1 MMKRLRRLVAVVAVA
16 VAGAGVAGVGVAEAG
31 VYTTQSTCAHA
42 TAGNRI
48 CYDVSAGTIVV
59 LNNGGAVIA
68 GPTPASP
75 SFAAP
80 SRGWIAYDW
89 ECNAEPVYVSTG
101 GPGQLVG
108 WVTTFATA
116 GGFGLP
122 AVVRIGPA
130 VTGVQ
135 NVTVNDSADDV
146 LAWYANSGSGF
157 ECFIVP

>member
-1 MMKRLRRLVAVVAVA
+1 MMKRLRRVLACAAVA
-16 VAGAGVAGVGVAEAG
+16 VLGAGVAGVGVAEAG
-31 VYTTQSTCAHA
+31 VYTTASTCAHA

-48 CYDVSAGTIVV
+48 CYDISAGTVVV

-68 GPTPASP
+68 GPTPAAS
-75 SFAAP
+75 SISA
-80 SRGWIAYDW
+80 SRGWISYDY
-89 ECNAEPVYVSTG
+89 ECNAEAIYVSTG
-101 GPGQLVG
+101 GPGTLVG

-116 GGFGLP
+116 GGYGLP

-130 VTGVQ
+130 VTGIQ

-146 LAWYANSGSGF
+146 LAWYANSGAGY